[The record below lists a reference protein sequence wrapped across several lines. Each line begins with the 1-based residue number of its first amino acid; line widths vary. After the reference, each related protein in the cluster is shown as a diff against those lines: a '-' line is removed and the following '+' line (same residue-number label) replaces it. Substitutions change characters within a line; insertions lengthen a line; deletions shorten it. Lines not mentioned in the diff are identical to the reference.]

1 MLTSPKENRRFAY
14 SSVYMEMDKDRAI
27 SKVTFH
33 LIGGLESG
41 DTDIGSTD
49 CTLLSYQL
57 ITNLIRISDKSK
69 DAEGPIDVDN

>member
-41 DTDIGSTD
+41 DTTD
-49 CTLLSYQL
+49 CSKHCFLSYQL

-69 DAEGPIDVDN
+69 DSEGPIDVDN